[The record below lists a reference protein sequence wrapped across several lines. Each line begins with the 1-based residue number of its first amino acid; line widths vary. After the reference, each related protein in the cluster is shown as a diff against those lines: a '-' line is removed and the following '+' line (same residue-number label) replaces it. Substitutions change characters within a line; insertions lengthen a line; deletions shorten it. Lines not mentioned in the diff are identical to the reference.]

1 MTTRIVNK
9 FDLPTPSET
18 FQFNL
23 PPHKWSLP
31 LDTNNL
37 DVLPGKTRTSFSNN
51 NWGAGHK
58 ERRGKIWRYTD
69 LSPFQ
74 PNYAPTGGGPKSRV
88 TLKNKSKAQIEAERI
103 EYEQK
108 KLNTQLENARKDNI
122 YGFQFLWNP
131 TEYATST
138 AVSSNVIP
146 AATDALSF
154 LNMFQG
160 TGTIN
165 FSLQINRVND
175 FACFGSTVGTDFTR
189 FYGSSYTSAGDR
201 IKLINDLKRRGTLAD
216 IEFLYKT
223 INGGFIKNAAN
234 IETSDIGIIVPTIVR
249 VDIGPYAQI
258 GIVNNISVA
267 HKMFTQT
274 MIPIVSEV
282 SLGIQILSSF
292 GFGLAPTENQVLS
305 GTPDGILK
313 QPIVPTGGGPR
324 TRGRGRG

>member
-1 MTTRIVNK
+1 MTTRIVSK
-9 FDLPTPSET
+9 FELPTPSEN

-31 LDTNNL
+31 LDANNL

-51 NWGAGHK
+51 NWGAGNK

-74 PNYAPTGGGPKSRV
+74 PNYTPTGGGPSSRRNI
-88 TLKNKSKAQIEAERI
+88 KNRSKAQKEAERL
-103 EYEQK
+103 EYEQR
-108 KLNTQLENARKDNI
+108 KLNTQLEKARKENL

-138 AVSSNVIP
+138 AVSQNVVP

-160 TGTIN
+160 TGTVN

-175 FACFGSTVGTDFTR
+175 FACFGSTVGTNFNR
-189 FYGSSYTSAGDR
+189 FYGSSYTSAGNR
-201 IKLINDLKRRGTLAD
+201 TELINDLKRRGTLAD

-234 IETSDIGIIVPTIVR
+234 IDTSDIGIIVPTIVR
-249 VDIGPYAQI
+249 IDIGPYAQI

-282 SLGIQILSSF
+282 SLGIQILSSY
-292 GFGLAPTENQVLS
+292 GFGLTPTQNQVVT
-305 GTPDGILK
+305 GTPDGIFK
-313 QPIVPTGGGPR
+313 KPVPPPMIP
-324 TRGRGRG
+324 GR

>member
-9 FDLPTPSET
+9 FDLPTPSDT

-31 LDTNNL
+31 LDVNNL

-51 NWGAGHK
+51 NWGAGGK

-74 PNYAPTGGGPKSRV
+74 PTYTPTGGGPQTRQNI
-88 TLKNKSKAQIEAERI
+88 KNKSKAQKEAERL
-103 EYEQK
+103 EYEQR
-108 KLNTQLENARKDNI
+108 KLNKQVENARKDNL

-138 AVSSNVIP
+138 AVSENVVP

-154 LNMFQG
+154 FNMFQG
-160 TGTIN
+160 TGTVN

-175 FACFGSTVGTDFTR
+175 FACFGNRVGIDFTR
-189 FYGSSYTSAGDR
+189 FYGSSYTSTGDR
-201 IKLINDLKRRGTLAD
+201 IALINDLKRRGTLAD

-234 IETSDIGIIVPTIVR
+234 IDTSDIGIIVPTIVR
-249 VDIGPYAQI
+249 IDIGPYAQI
-258 GIVNNISVA
+258 GVVNNISVA

-282 SLGIQILSSF
+282 SIGIQILSSF
-292 GFGLAPTENQVLS
+292 GFGLAPTQNQVLS
-305 GTPDGILK
+305 GAPDGIYK
-313 QPIVPTGGGPR
+313 RAPKYVGP
-324 TRGRGRG
+324 GRG